1 MFSKDFPTL
10 RMMVTEKEKRWVIIS
25 PDILGATN
33 LFTQLADHHVS
44 MTVQT
49 KRLAGSC
56 EPEHLESSPH
66 YHSLCIPLPV
76 LLNFFFPANPFL
88 PPCLCARVQ

>member
-1 MFSKDFPTL
+1 MWGRMFSKDFPTL

-33 LFTQLADHHVS
+33 LFTKLADHHVS

-49 KRLAGSC
+49 EGPAGSC
-56 EPEHLESSPH
+56 EPEHLES
-66 YHSLCIPLPV
+66 
-76 LLNFFFPANPFL
+76 
-88 PPCLCARVQ
+88 

>member
-56 EPEHLESSPH
+56 EPEHLESSP
-66 YHSLCIPLPV
+66 LNLPQV
-76 LLNFFFPANPFL
+76 RL
-88 PPCLCARVQ
+88 PSSEVSTISSNSAT